1 MKCYQLQW
9 HHSDLL
15 RLDSSDGSSSSLRH
29 RLGDDEKK
37 RKEVENKKKVDVHHV
52 MYILEI

>member
-1 MKCYQLQW
+1 MKFCRLQC

-29 RLGDDEKK
+29 RLGDEEKK
-37 RKEVENKKKVDVHHV
+37 RKEVENKKKS
-52 MYILEI
+52 MYIR